1 MQLKDKVVAVTG
13 GARGIGKAIASAFVE
28 RGARVAIIDL
38 NPSDLEATRAEF
50 AESGTRVGTYAANV
64 AREDQV
70 IAAFNGIVAD
80 FGRLDVLVNNA
91 GIIKDGLLVKAK
103 DGVVTGR
110 MGLEQWQA
118 VIDVNLTGVFLCGRE
133 AAERMIG
140 LGHGG
145 LIINI
150 SSISKCGNAGQTN
163 YSAAKAGVTAM
174 AVVWA
179 KELARYGIRAA
190 SIAPGFTARTS
201 LRACRRKCSRKS
213 RRPCRSSDS
222 ASRRKSPTPP
232 CSSRRTTSL
241 PGARSTSTAACA
253 SDFPLAARRPAMLMQ
268 DIRAIVTGGASGL
281 GLAVVEHVIAA
292 GGRATLLD
300 VNEAAGL
307 EAVQRLG
314 ERSAFRKVDVTSESA
329 VDAAVQSAVTSM
341 GGLNLAVNCAGV
353 GWPKRLVGKEGPM
366 PGDLLRKAR
375 EINLVGTLL
384 VCKAAAAAMQKG
396 APNADGERGA
406 IVMTASVAAFDGQ
419 IGRCRLRGLQGRHRR
434 HDVADGP

>member
-13 GARGIGKAIASAFVE
+13 GARGIGKAIAQAFIE

-38 NPSDLEATRAEF
+38 SPADLEAARADF
-50 AESGTRVGTYAANV
+50 ADAGAQVRTYAANV
-64 AREDQV
+64 VREDQV

-140 LGHGG
+140 LGNGG

-190 SIAPGFTARTS
+190 SIAPGFTRTDI
-201 LRACRRKCSRKS
+201 LAGM
-213 RRPCRSSDS
+213 
-222 ASRRKSPTPP
+222 PP
-232 CSSRRTTSL
+232 EML
-241 PGARSTSTAACA
+241 QKVTAPV
-253 SDFPLAARRPAMLMQ
+253 PLKR
-268 DIRAIVTGGASGL
+268 L
-281 GLAVVEHVIAA
+281 GLPEEVAHAAVFIAENDFFT
-292 GGRATLLD
+292 GRALD
-300 VNEAAGL
+300 V
-307 EAVQRLG
+307 
-314 ERSAFRKVDVTSESA
+314 D
-329 VDAAVQSAVTSM
+329 
-341 GGLNLAVNCAGV
+341 GGL
-353 GWPKRLVGKEGPM
+353 RL
-366 PGDLLRKAR
+366 
-375 EINLVGTLL
+375 
-384 VCKAAAAAMQKG
+384 
-396 APNADGERGA
+396 
-406 IVMTASVAAFDGQ
+406 
-419 IGRCRLRGLQGRHRR
+419 
-434 HDVADGP
+434 